1 MGIKERIEAEKDRL
15 LLVAKEELMKATL
28 SLHSKIQAKSPVDT
42 GELRRS
48 WTITEVNPFEFTIH
62 TDKPYAKPLEYGLY
76 PNPPQGGK
84 GKTIDGFSTQAP
96 KGFVRISMEE
106 VFNEF
111 E

>member
-1 MGIKERIEAEKDRL
+1 MGIKEQIEAEKDRL
-15 LLVAKEELMKATL
+15 LLIAKEKLMKATL

-62 TDKPYAKPLEYGLY
+62 TDNPYAKPLEYGLY
-76 PNPPQGGK
+76 PNPPQGGG
-84 GKTIDGFSTQAP
+84 GKTQGGYSIQAP
-96 KGFVRISMEE
+96 KGFVRISIEE
-106 VFNEF
+106 VINEF